1 MKELNESVQISE
13 SKSQHKKDLY
23 QIFRITDVC
32 KLLNRSKSML
42 YLDMNPRSIH
52 YKPKFPKPLKISAR
66 SVGWRASEIYAYID
80 ELEQQG

>member
-23 QIFRITDVC
+23 QIFRITVVC

-42 YLDMNPRSIH
+42 YLDMNRGSIH